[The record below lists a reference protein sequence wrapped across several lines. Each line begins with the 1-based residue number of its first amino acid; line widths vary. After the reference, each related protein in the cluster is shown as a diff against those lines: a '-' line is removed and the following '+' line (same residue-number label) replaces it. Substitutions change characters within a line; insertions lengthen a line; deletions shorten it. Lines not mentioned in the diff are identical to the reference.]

1 MIEPGIKGRREW
13 TVTEEMTAT
22 HIGSGP
28 VRVFATA
35 MMIALMEKACMSSV
49 EPFLEEGQQTVGT
62 HVDVSH
68 VSATPVGMKV
78 WSESTLVEVDRR
90 KLVFRVAAYDE
101 KGLIGEGVHE
111 RFLIDTAKFL
121 AKTGAKNG

>member
-1 MIEPGIKGRREW
+1 
-13 TVTEEMTAT
+13 
-22 HIGSGP
+22 
-28 VRVFATA
+28 
-35 MMIALMEKACMSSV
+35 
-49 EPFLEEGQQTVGT
+49 
-62 HVDVSH
+62 
-68 VSATPVGMKV
+68 MKV

-90 KLVFRVAAYDE
+90 KLVFRVSAYDE